1 MPDLFLK
8 SEEEFRFYYELRRR
22 MNASIINDEDQSRGF
37 IVGDNQV
44 KFEEGKIIL
53 SAGNR
58 ITREIPIKEFSS
70 TPNRTFREMMKYI
83 RNSE

>member
-1 MPDLFLK
+1 
-8 SEEEFRFYYELRRR
+8 

-58 ITREIPIKEFSS
+58 ITREIPINLKSRVDILS
-70 TPNRTFREMMKYI
+70 TQDYTKCAEALKTAYLC
-83 RNSE
+83 RNQGFFY